1 MSSPVSGS
9 GSPYSDRRIEELIAR
24 ALQAAD
30 VAEED
35 DSVNPDDY
43 SSAIF
48 DPNEETPIT
57 TSPESLD
64 QILHGEGK
72 FGELLSPSFPP
83 TYMRDEECTPV
94 SKRLQPTDLTFS
106 NELQKVFCELSKRMA
121 LQDIELL
128 SYEPPDR
135 KTLMNLIELFR
146 ANMTGIDSYEEFFQT
161 IQTRFEQP
169 IFKDYFPVD

>member
-57 TSPESLD
+57 TSPESQDFTMHGADTLD
-64 QILHGEGK
+64 
-72 FGELLSPSFPP
+72 ELLSPTFPETYTRYDETTPIYKPPSDP
-83 TYMRDEECTPV
+83 T
-94 SKRLQPTDLTFS
+94 
-106 NELQKVFCELSKRMA
+106 
-121 LQDIELL
+121 
-128 SYEPPDR
+128 
-135 KTLMNLIELFR
+135 
-146 ANMTGIDSYEEFFQT
+146 
-161 IQTRFEQP
+161 
-169 IFKDYFPVD
+169 